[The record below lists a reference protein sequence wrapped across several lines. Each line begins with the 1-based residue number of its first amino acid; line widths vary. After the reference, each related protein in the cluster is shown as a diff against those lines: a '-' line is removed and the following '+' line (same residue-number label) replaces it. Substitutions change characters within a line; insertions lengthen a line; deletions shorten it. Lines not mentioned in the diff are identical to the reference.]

1 MFYLKNIQLLIKN
14 GHYTVVRTRLM
25 TTLRVRFD
33 IKKRIGTKLFTRVRE
48 TKHSAQ
54 LF

>member
-1 MFYLKNIQLLIKN
+1 MFYLNNIQLLIKN
-14 GHYTVVRTRLM
+14 GHYTVVRTRLV
-25 TTLRVRFD
+25 TSLRIRFG
-33 IKKRIGTKLFTRVRE
+33 IKKRIGTMLFTRVRE